1 MTVAYGYGLI
11 QFAAGIY
18 VGVLCSLYM
27 FAVLFH
33 CCYDWGETL
42 LSRVQYCPTKLAC
55 WPVKPRGNRMYDVD
69 TA

>member
-1 MTVAYGYGLI
+1 
-11 QFAAGIY
+11 
-18 VGVLCSLYM
+18 M

-33 CCYDWGETL
+33 TV
-42 LSRVQYCPTKLAC
+42 SRVQYCPTKLAC